1 MKIDAC
7 HYRRHFQLI
16 LATKQMK
23 TSTGTVDHYDDVT
36 THHDDVKMTSVLPR
50 DVSVLPRVLT
60 MTLVSFRVEWRVT
73 MCDDDVY
80 DDCDVIVVVDNFVVV
95 VVVVVVVGVD
105 KLTTFDPNRSAMPTV
120 MTVDSVDN
128 CRVDLGN

>member
-16 LATKQMK
+16 LATRQMM
-23 TSTGTVDHYDDVT
+23 TSTGTVDHCDDVT
-36 THHDDVKMTSVLPR
+36 THHDDVTMTSVLPR

-73 MCDDDVY
+73 MCDDDVC
-80 DDCDVIVVVDNFVVV
+80 DDCDVIVGVDNFVVV
-95 VVVVVVVGVD
+95 VVVVVVAGVD
-105 KLTTFDPNRSAMPTV
+105 KLTTFDPNRSVMPTV

>member
-1 MKIDAC
+1 
-7 HYRRHFQLI
+7 
-16 LATKQMK
+16 
-23 TSTGTVDHYDDVT
+23 
-36 THHDDVKMTSVLPR
+36 
-50 DVSVLPRVLT
+50 
-60 MTLVSFRVEWRVT
+60 
-73 MCDDDVY
+73 MCDDVVY

-95 VVVVVVVGVD
+95 VVVVVVVVGVVGVD